1 MQVYIWHTRLKKNSY
16 QEGPNENALH
26 GPYLWKKK
34 KTNIL
39 QRINEGFIIGPI
51 LGIFFIR
58 ILIIV
63 LELLFQCKVFLVI
76 WLDHLINKVNAAT
89 KSGREDA
96 S

>member
-16 QEGPNENALH
+16 KAGPNENALH

-34 KTNIL
+34 KNIL
-39 QRINEGFIIGPI
+39 QRINEGIIIGPI
-51 LGIFFIR
+51 LGIFLIR

-76 WLDHLINKVNAAT
+76 WLDHVINKVNAAT
-89 KSGREDA
+89 
-96 S
+96 